1 MTKKQKEDQRAA
13 ELRKQ
18 ALLASG
24 VVVEGLQQQAVDK
37 PKKVV
42 YGNRKKKAPTAT
54 ADSTPT
60 TRDPS
65 PVRAA
70 TPAPAQPSSPA
81 SVSSKLDDVK
91 DDWDASD
98 EEPAKPV
105 GVKDDW
111 DESSGD
117 EAEKPT
123 SKPAGEYLI
132 VNLYAKPDRLSANG
146 SSKAT
151 PPAQKPTPRAAN
163 GTATQSAA
171 SNTPAAKAA
180 PTKKLQREESSS
192 EESSSEDSSD
202 SDSDSS
208 SDSSS
213 DEDSDEMTNT
223 QRIAAKRKAEAVERR
238 KQAHEAALAAR
249 SKDNLRSPICCI
261 LGHVDTGKT
270 KLLDKVYCLW
280 FFVIERTKELNCL
293 LDPSN

>member
-1 MTKKQKEDQRAA
+1 MQAKRELARKEGRLLTKKQKEDQRAA

-42 YGNRKKKAPTAT
+42 YGNRKKKAPTAI

-70 TPAPAQPSSPA
+70 TPAPVQPSSPA
-81 SVSSKLDDVK
+81 SVVSKLESVK

-98 EEPAKPV
+98 EEPAKPE

-123 SKPAGEYLI
+123 SKPTGEYLL
-132 VNLYAKPDRLSANG
+132 VHLYDKADRTFSQRQQQGN
-146 SSKAT
+146 
-151 PPAQKPTPRAAN
+151 PAC
-163 GTATQSAA
+163 
-171 SNTPAAKAA
+171 AKAY
-180 PTKKLQREESSS
+180 T
-192 EESSSEDSSD
+192 
-202 SDSDSS
+202 
-208 SDSSS
+208 
-213 DEDSDEMTNT
+213 
-223 QRIAAKRKAEAVERR
+223 
-238 KQAHEAALAAR
+238 
-249 SKDNLRSPICCI
+249 
-261 LGHVDTGKT
+261 
-270 KLLDKVYCLW
+270 
-280 FFVIERTKELNCL
+280 
-293 LDPSN
+293 